1 MYLGSREVNN
11 LAKLNYT
18 RQDVDKFGN
27 FVDLE
32 EAVKYAGLILDTRT
46 GDITSIEDG
55 NKEHKRSEVI
65 ELIEKYITTGEVS

>member
-1 MYLGSREVNN
+1 M
-11 LAKLNYT
+11 AKLNYT
-18 RQDVDKFGN
+18 RQDVDKFAN

-32 EAVKYAGLILDTRT
+32 ETVKYAGLILDTRT

-55 NKEHKRSEVI
+55 DKKYKRSEVI